1 MDPNEFH
8 SFLYEV
14 AKVVAQFNID
24 EKINDLSEAF
34 DMWYAGLLAGKYAL
48 DIKHMDIDQVKDGK
62 FNNDQLLDI
71 TRAGS
76 YIRYAAENS
85 SLITSSPN
93 YAEFMNE
100 FYEVIDKKNKE
111 DNPSEDAMEEVEK
124 LINDTEEIL
133 NDIEEDLEEEIDE

>member
-1 MDPNEFH
+1 MDNNEFN
-8 SFLYEV
+8 SFLYEA
-14 AKVVAQFNID
+14 AKAVAQFNID

-34 DMWYAGLLAGKYAL
+34 DMWYAGLLAGKYTF
-48 DIKHMDIDQVKDGK
+48 DTKYQDIDQVKDGK
-62 FNNDQLLDI
+62 FTNDQLLNI
-71 TRAGS
+71 TKAGS

-85 SLITSSPN
+85 SLIALSPN

-124 LINDTEEIL
+124 LIDDTEEIL